1 MLTRIIFL
9 SALGPILPF
18 LSVIGKQLGI
28 SEIVM
33 GSVFTILPIFYF
45 LGKIFY
51 GYIVDYFV
59 QQRTFIF
66 TFAVALMGV
75 SYLSI
80 YFVPHTPLQKKHFTD
95 NVTCSS
101 LIFCDLH
108 VSKRYLISTE
118 LKITFHSPRY
128 TLYRDTILLIGR

>member
-1 MLTRIIFL
+1 METIFL

-33 GSVFTILPIFYF
+33 GSVFTIIPIFYF
-45 LGKIFY
+45 IAKMCY

-59 QQRTFIF
+59 QQRTIIF
-66 TFAVALMGV
+66 TLAVASMGI
-75 SYLSI
+75 SYLLI

-108 VSKRYLISTE
+108 VSKALRTVYRIWKEHVT
-118 LKITFHSPRY
+118 INPFIFHS
-128 TLYRDTILLIGR
+128 DTILLIGR

>member
-1 MLTRIIFL
+1 MKAIFL

-33 GSVFTILPIFYF
+33 GSVFTIIPIFYF
-45 LGKIFY
+45 IAKSCY

-59 QQRTFIF
+59 QQRTLIF
-66 TFAVALMGV
+66 TLAVASMGV
-75 SYLSI
+75 SYLLI

-108 VSKRYLISTE
+108 VSKTLPLHWATNFNFLCSPLI
-118 LKITFHSPRY
+118 LVCCY
-128 TLYRDTILLIGR
+128 